1 MTIIIIIIMTCITV
15 NNNMFHPSDLSPPSR
30 AAYWNAPAYNNMM
43 YPDDPD
49 WDPNWR
55 GPGGGGARRRLKRR
69 NVKSSHRK
77 RHFRRV
83 NKTKR
88 KNTGKK

>member
-1 MTIIIIIIMTCITV
+1 
-15 NNNMFHPSDLSPPSR
+15 MFHPSDLSPPSR
-30 AAYWNAPAYNNMM
+30 AAYWNAPAVNSMI
-43 YPDDPD
+43 YPDHPD
-49 WDPNWR
+49 WTPWDY
-55 GPGGGGARRRLKRR
+55 GGARRRLKRR

-77 RHFRRV
+77 RHIRRV